1 MKPTRVLV
9 VDDVPE
15 VRAVYQRLFLR
26 VGMEVFTAEN
36 GVRALDVIRRE
47 APAVVVTDID
57 MPEMNGLE
65 LCREIRG
72 DAALSAIA
80 VVVLTGGGEQHRAV
94 EAGCH
99 AVLEK
104 PCPRDLLIETVQRVL
119 KRPTASD

>member
-104 PCPRDLLIETVQRVL
+104 PWPRDLLIETVQRVL